1 MGQNSRWGADVHVSY
16 SLSSFIH
23 HNIYHS
29 LLSSSPPQLSL
40 TLLVPTGMEAS
51 DTYRRVCI
59 TLSQQINLYFLTY
72 KTNV

>member
-1 MGQNSRWGADVHVSY
+1 MGQNSGWGADVHVSY
-16 SLSSFIH
+16 SLSPFVH

-51 DTYRRVCI
+51 DTY
-59 TLSQQINLYFLTY
+59 
-72 KTNV
+72 